1 MTNNDVL
8 RVVVPVLEHT
18 SLFELAVPV
27 GVFGL
32 PMADDGR
39 GWYDLTVCSTSQT
52 NHVAAGGLSLQT
64 ENDLDVI
71 LDADLVVVPAC
82 IMPGHEHPRAL
93 ADHLVE
99 AHARGARI
107 AGICSAAF
115 ILAEAGLLDG
125 REATTH
131 WMHAEELRR
140 RFPEVRVSEDALYVD
155 EGSVLTSAGTAAGL
169 DLCLHIVRN
178 DYGAARAM
186 EVSRRMVVAPHREGG
201 QSQYASVTLP
211 EARGGTGLARLL
223 DWAADR
229 LAEPLTVD
237 DLAAEAGM
245 SARTLLRRFVEETGT
260 TPVRWLNQQRLDLAR
275 ALLETTDRPIERVAR
290 ESGLGTE
297 SNLRQ
302 HFRDRLDTTPSAY
315 RRAFSQPVGRRG

>member
-1 MTNNDVL
+1 MTSVNHI

-32 PMADDGR
+32 PLGSDGR
-39 GWYDLTVCSTSQT
+39 GWYDLTVCSTSPT
-52 NHVAAGGLSLQT
+52 THHAAGGLRLQA
-64 ENDLDVI
+64 ERGLDAI
-71 LDADLVVVPAC
+71 LEADLVVVPAC
-82 IMPGHEHPRAL
+82 IMEGYEQPRELVEHL
-93 ADHLVE
+93 AE
-99 AHARGARI
+99 AHARGARV
-107 AGICSAAF
+107 AGICSGAF
-115 ILAEAGLLDG
+115 VLAEAGLLDG

-131 WMHAEELRR
+131 WMYAEELRR
-140 RFPEVRVSEDALYVD
+140 RFPQVRVSEDALYVD

-178 DYGAARAM
+178 DFGSARAM

-201 QSQYASVTLP
+201 QSQYAPARLP
-211 EARGGTGLARLL
+211 DADGESGLAPVL
-223 DWAADR
+223 DWASSR
-229 LAEPLTVD
+229 LAQSLTVD
-237 DLAAEAGM
+237 DLAAQAGM
-245 SARTLLRRFVEETGT
+245 STRTLGRRFAEETGT
-260 TPVRWLNQQRLDLAR
+260 TPVRWLNDQRIDRAR
-275 ALLETTDRPIERVAR
+275 ALLETTDFSIDRVAR

-315 RRAFSQPVGRRG
+315 RRAFSQPVVQPV

>member
-1 MTNNDVL
+1 MTVSDPI

-18 SLFELAVPV
+18 ALFELAVPV

-32 PMADDGR
+32 PLGDDGR
-39 GWYDLTVCSTSQT
+39 GWYDLTMCSTSPAT
-52 NHVAAGGLSLQT
+52 HHATGGLRLQT
-64 ENDLDVI
+64 ERGLDAI

-82 IMPGHEHPRAL
+82 IMKDYEQPLALVEHL
-93 ADHLVE
+93 AE

-107 AGICSAAF
+107 AGICSGAF

-131 WMHAEELRR
+131 WMYAEELRR
-140 RFPEVRVSEDALYVD
+140 RFPKVRVSEDALYVD

-169 DLCLHIVRN
+169 DLCLHIVRK
-178 DYGAARAM
+178 DFGAARAM

-201 QSQYASVTLP
+201 QSQYAPARLP
-211 EARGGTGLARLL
+211 ESDDASGLAPVL
-223 DWAADR
+223 DWAANR
-229 LAEPLTVD
+229 LAETITVD
-237 DLAAEAGM
+237 DLAVQAGM
-245 SARTLLRRFVEETGT
+245 STRTLGRRFVEEIGT
-260 TPVRWLNQQRLDLAR
+260 TPVRWLNHQRLDRAR
-275 ALLETTDRPIERVAR
+275 ALLETTEFPIDRVAR

-315 RRAFSQPVGRRG
+315 RRAFSQPVNRV

>member
-1 MTNNDVL
+1 MTDSRSI

-32 PMADDGR
+32 AVDDDGK
-39 GWYDLTVCSTSQT
+39 GWYDLTTCSISPLAAR
-52 NHVAAGGLSLQT
+52 AAGGLRLQT
-64 ENDLDVI
+64 ERGLDAI
-71 LDADLVVVPAC
+71 LDADLVVVPAR
-82 IMPGHEHPRAL
+82 IMDGHEQPRAL
-93 ADHLVE
+93 VEHLVE

-107 AGICSAAF
+107 AGICSGAF

-140 RFPEVRVSEDALYVD
+140 RFPRVRVSEDALYVD

-178 DYGAARAM
+178 DFGSARAM

-201 QSQYASVTLP
+201 QSQYAPARLP
-211 EARGGTGLARLL
+211 QVGGGGGLARVL
-223 DWAADR
+223 DWASSR
-229 LAEPLTVD
+229 LAETLSVD
-237 DLAAEAGM
+237 DLATQAGM
-245 SARTLLRRFVEETGT
+245 STRTLGRRFVEETGT
-260 TPVRWLNQQRLDLAR
+260 TPVRWLNQQRLDRAR
-275 ALLETTDRPIERVAR
+275 ALLETTDFSIDRVAR

-302 HFRDRLDTTPSAY
+302 HFRERLETTPSAY
-315 RRAFSQPVGRRG
+315 RRAFSQPAANPA

>member
-1 MTNNDVL
+1 MAIKDRI

-32 PMADDGR
+32 PLEDDGK
-39 GWYDLTVCSTSQT
+39 GWYDLTMCSTSPAA
-52 NHVAAGGLSLQT
+52 HHAAGGLSLQT
-64 ENDLDVI
+64 ERGLDAI

-82 IMPGHEHPRAL
+82 IMKGYEQPRAL
-93 ADHLVE
+93 VEHLAE

-107 AGICSAAF
+107 AGICSGAF

-131 WMHAEELRR
+131 WMYAEELRR
-140 RFPEVRVSEDALYVD
+140 RFPQVQVSEDALYVD

-178 DYGAARAM
+178 DYGSARAM

-201 QSQYASVTLP
+201 QSQYAPAHLP
-211 EARGGTGLARLL
+211 DTGGRSGLAPVL
-223 DWAADR
+223 DWASNR
-229 LAEPLTVD
+229 LADPLSVD
-237 DLAAEAGM
+237 DLAARAGM
-245 SARTLLRRFVEETGT
+245 STRTLGRRFVEETGT
-260 TPVRWLNQQRLDLAR
+260 APVRWLNLQRLDRAR
-275 ALLETTDRPIERVAR
+275 ALLETTDFPIDRIAR

-297 SNLRQ
+297 SNMRQ

-315 RRAFSQPVGRRG
+315 RRAFSQPGGAG